1 MIKMLLK
8 VKIMKQSRFIN
19 SLSSTFNHSFFFI
32 YKLCT
37 IYGCNISHYTFH
49 LAECHACEVTL
60 EN

>member
-32 YKLCT
+32 YKLYT
-37 IYGCNISHYTFH
+37 IYVCNISHYTFYFQ
-49 LAECHACEVTL
+49 
-60 EN
+60 